1 MEIHVVQPGDTL
13 FRLSRQYNLPMER
26 LIQDNQLPNPAQL
39 VVGQALVLRFP
50 ALTHVVREGDTLYAL
65 SQRYQVSPL
74 QLLRN
79 NPVLKGRDQ
88 LVPGQS
94 LVIRYR
100 YEPLGALTV
109 NGYAYPS
116 IDPELLTATLP
127 FLSQLTPFT
136 YRFTPTGALIS
147 LQDEELLKAAIPAGV
162 TPVFHLSSV
171 TEEGQFSGELAHQLL
186 SNPVARGRLVSA
198 ILNTVSLRG
207 YWGVD
212 VDFEFLYDSDA
223 SLYPQFLGQLHQAL
237 AAQGAPLTVALAPKI
252 SHDQPGRLYEGLDF
266 SLIARE
272 VDCALLMTYDWG
284 WPGGPPMAVSP
295 LPQVRQAA
303 EYALIHFSPQQL
315 MLGIPNYGYDWPL
328 PYREGNRAVSVNN
341 VQAVRLAWDRHA
353 AIRFD
358 QVAQAPWF
366 PYVDGEGREHQVW
379 FEDPRSI
386 RAKVELALEL
396 GLRGVS
402 YWNLD
407 RPFPQNWVALNA
419 LAEIL
424 PEEG

>member
-50 ALTHVVREGDTLYAL
+50 ALTHVVREGDTLSSL
-65 SQRYQVSPL
+65 SQSYQVPAV

-79 NPVLKGRDQ
+79 NPSLEGRDR
-88 LVPGQS
+88 LTPGQT

-100 YEPLGALTV
+100 EEPGGALAV

-116 IDPELLTATLP
+116 IDPDLLAATLP

-136 YRFTPTGALIS
+136 YRFTPEGTLIP
-147 LQDEELLKAAIPAGV
+147 LRDEGLLEAAAPAGV
-162 TPVFHLSSV
+162 APVFHLSSV
-171 TEEGQFSGELAHQLL
+171 TEEGQFSGELAHRLL
-186 SNPVARGRLVSA
+186 SDPAARERLVA
-198 ILNTVSLRG
+198 AVCNTVALRG
-207 YWGVD
+207 YRGVD
-212 VDFEFLYDSDA
+212 VDFEFLYGEDA
-223 SLYPQFLGQLHQAL
+223 APYARFLGQLRRAL
-237 AAQGAPLTVALAPKI
+237 ATQGVPLTVALAPKTA
-252 SHDQPGRLYEGLDF
+252 DGQLGRLYEGLDF
-266 SLIARE
+266 GLIARE

-303 EYALIHFSPQQL
+303 EYALTHFSPQQL

-358 QVAQAPWF
+358 QTAQAPWF

-407 RPFPQNWVALNA
+407 RPFPQNWVVLNA